1 MPYAEL
7 DVKKYIKEEKK
18 KDHEFASAWDESR
31 AEYQLLR
38 EFVRLRK
45 ERHIT
50 QADLAERSG
59 NRQQVISRIEKKE
72 SSPTLRTFCTLLD
85 ALGYELQI
93 VRKNQQG

>member
-18 KDHEFASAWDESR
+18 KDHECASAWDESR

-93 VRKNQQG
+93 VQKNQQG